1 MQAICF
7 NRTFLNNKMVLPM
20 RLELTSQRPRRLR
33 PLRLP
38 ISSQERISRL
48 AHFKE
53 KRKSVYFDISDIMSG
68 MEEVRLKSFKE
79 LTNEELYAIY
89 HLRVA
94 VFVVEQH
101 CPYQEVDDKD
111 LEALHLFIMDSNE
124 IMAYLRI
131 ILASLEDSR
140 LRLGRIVTKKRK
152 RGYGRK
158 IVNLALDYCRN
169 ILKVDEVYIEA
180 QVQALG
186 FYEKLGFETVGEI
199 FLEDGIPH
207 IKMKRR
213 LLF

>member
-1 MQAICF
+1 
-7 NRTFLNNKMVLPM
+7 M

-53 KRKSVYFDISDIMSG
+53 KRKSVYFDISDIMTG

-111 LEALHLFIMDSNE
+111 LKALHLFIMDNNE

-131 ILASLEDSR
+131 ILASSEDSR

-207 IKMKRR
+207 IVMKRR